1 TLLEDV
7 GTVALVAA
15 GAGAVIKGISLG
27 AKGAG
32 AASAGLG
39 TTMVS
44 GLRTGLT
51 AARAAWSVTRVPG
64 LDAAF
69 GASMRIAGWTGQVAL
84 APLAVNF
91 AIGRFAAGALSR
103 GLVAP
108 IAGRVLGAAEVTAG
122 RAGAAFELGRY
133 ADAVALQAQAA
144 RLTRVGTFLERSAYA
159 GRLVGT
165 DGPSGRQTRNGRTP
179 GLLGTLLAY
188 NRLGLRFGYAASA
201 AEIGAGHARATFGLF
216 ADVQLGGRGRFG
228 YLGEALHAFR
238 QQRVDRA
245 GAVARYDPGVFGRAL
260 RNRNGL
266 AVQAR
271 SGNAFVRA
279 KDRVRDRVRA
289 ADRAAVLSQIAE
301 GRLSAREYGALTSG
315 GLDRLVESAIADRPA
330 QQAGQQPQAGG
341 QGGTR
346 TVEPPAPG
354 RPRPADPVDG
364 SPTPAPRGT
373 DRFGGGQRPG
383 GGDGPDPLA
392 TENPAAGGPRAL
404 ADEPTPRKPSAG
416 FRTEVN
422 ELETDLPP
430 PSGRNG
436 PRVTRF
442 DDLVDLRAEA

>member
-1 TLLEDV
+1 FLGSDGFVGSLTGGHVGFDRPEQREGESDLEYYARLYPFTGGIAQGAVNFYNRWLNFEDGGPDWDRLGHDYYYSPVSTLLEDV

-91 AIGRFAAGALSR
+91 AIGRLAAGALSR

-159 GRLVGT
+159 GRIVGT
-165 DGPSGRQTRNGRTP
+165 DGLFGRQTRNGRTP

-238 QQRVDRA
+238 QQRVD
-245 GAVARYDPGVFGRAL
+245 
-260 RNRNGL
+260 
-266 AVQAR
+266 
-271 SGNAFVRA
+271 
-279 KDRVRDRVRA
+279 
-289 ADRAAVLSQIAE
+289 
-301 GRLSAREYGALTSG
+301 
-315 GLDRLVESAIADRPA
+315 
-330 QQAGQQPQAGG
+330 
-341 QGGTR
+341 
-346 TVEPPAPG
+346 
-354 RPRPADPVDG
+354 
-364 SPTPAPRGT
+364 
-373 DRFGGGQRPG
+373 
-383 GGDGPDPLA
+383 
-392 TENPAAGGPRAL
+392 
-404 ADEPTPRKPSAG
+404 
-416 FRTEVN
+416 
-422 ELETDLPP
+422 
-430 PSGRNG
+430 
-436 PRVTRF
+436 
-442 DDLVDLRAEA
+442 